1 MAATAPSKSDFFKT
15 LREAA
20 DRGAKKRN
28 ETPDAAMGR
37 ALGINRAVRR
47 AGRSVTASCLGCGTK
62 IKARNYPR
70 HRAKCAPL
78 RVEEARRDAQ
88 RAMREQIEVPS

>member
-1 MAATAPSKSDFFKT
+1 MTERKPISMAEIA
-15 LREAA
+15 EAA
-20 DRGAKKRN
+20 ERGRKKRK
-28 ETPDAAMGR
+28 ETPEAAVGR
-37 ALGINRAVRR
+37 VVGANRRMRR

-78 RVEEARRDAQ
+78 RVEEQRRDNAKAARQ
-88 RAMREQIEVPS
+88 AVAP